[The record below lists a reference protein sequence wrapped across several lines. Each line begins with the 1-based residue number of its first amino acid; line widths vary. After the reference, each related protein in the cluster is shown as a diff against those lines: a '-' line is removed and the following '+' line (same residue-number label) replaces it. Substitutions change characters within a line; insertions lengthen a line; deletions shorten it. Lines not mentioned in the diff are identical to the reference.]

1 METSESIAQS
11 RRPIPLTLVLL
22 AVLMV
27 HLPLL
32 LMKLPLKSYDT
43 NQHIFFA
50 SHYVHHWFDPWN
62 VKVVRGLFADDISS
76 VASAMGRFD
85 LACCR
90 T

>member
-43 NQHIFFA
+43 NRIYSLRRTIFITGSIHGTSNGMRAFPRRHILRCP
-50 SHYVHHWFDPWN
+50 SN
-62 VKVVRGLFADDISS
+62 GSL
-76 VASAMGRFD
+76 
-85 LACCR
+85 
-90 T
+90 